1 MRYFAYLFHAVLAL
15 FLLGVSGL
23 ALASGTPDL
32 KFGMLPW
39 AGSTL
44 NYVLFFGALAG
55 LTTVLLALRGK
66 LPVLFLVWSAAVAL
80 LLVKGYVFS
89 GYKFGTGEWKTA
101 VFLLVASFLAIPGA
115 WSRFR
120 AKPHPRKKKFQVA

>member
-23 ALASGTPDL
+23 ALASGTHGL

-39 AGSTL
+39 EGSTL

-55 LTTVLLALRGK
+55 LATVLLAFRGK
-66 LPVLFLVWSAAVAL
+66 LPVLFLLWSALVAL
-80 LLVKGYVFS
+80 LLLKGYIFS
-89 GYKFGTGEWKTA
+89 GYRFGVGEWKTA
-101 VFLLVASFLAIPGA
+101 LFLLAASFLAIPGA
-115 WSRFR
+115 WSRVR
-120 AKPHPRKKKFQVA
+120 AKPRLRKKFQVA